1 MYNGEGGGGGGP
13 SVVCAYVVYNIER
26 VIDLM
31 IAFRLIVTVLFNQK
45 FY

>member
-1 MYNGEGGGGGGP
+1 MGVCSEGGGGGP
-13 SVVCAYVVYNIER
+13 SVCVCVYNIER

-31 IAFRLIVTVLFNQK
+31 IAFRLIVIVLFNQK